1 MGCLSFGVLRALR
14 RLSCLLLLCA
24 TSIAWADATTADPAA
39 TLRAKYTSLE
49 QKLRANPFRQPL
61 VLDSAESAEGLRG
74 DIYAIVNFPFSVVRT
89 GLSDP
94 DHWCEVLLLH
104 INTKYCHARV
114 GPAGTLLQVNIG
126 RKTPE
131 DLGDTSRI
139 DFNFSVVA
147 TTPEYLEVT
156 LDAKDGP
163 LGTSDY
169 LILLQAMTL
178 PNGRGFLH
186 LRYAYSVNFGARLAL
201 ATYLGTNGSDK
212 VGFTV
217 SGKDA
222 AGQATYIGGVRGLVE
237 RNTMRYYLAI
247 ESYLGAVASAPTF
260 KFENSLQSWFTA
272 VERYPRQLHEM
283 DRGEYLSMKRAEH
296 ERQKAVR

>member
-1 MGCLSFGVLRALR
+1 MACLSLGVVRALCR
-14 RLSCLLLLCA
+14 RSCLLLLCV
-24 TSIAWADATTADPAA
+24 SSLAWADATPADPAA

-49 QKLRANPFRQPL
+49 QKLRVNPFRQPL
-61 VLDSAESAEGLRG
+61 VLDSAESGEGLRG
-74 DIYAIVNFPFSVVRT
+74 DIYAIVDFPFSVVRA
-89 GLSDP
+89 GLGDP
-94 DHWCEVLLLH
+94 EHWCEVMLLH
-104 INTKYCHARV
+104 INTKYCHARIR
-114 GPAGTLLQVNIG
+114 PAGTLLQVNIG

-131 DLGDTSRI
+131 DLADTARI
-139 DFNFSVVA
+139 EFNFSLVA
-147 TTPEYLEVT
+147 STPEYLEVT

-169 LILLQAMTL
+169 LILLQAMAL
-178 PNGRGFLH
+178 PNGRSFLH

-201 ATYLGTNGSDK
+201 ATYLGTSGSDK

-222 AGQATYIGGVRGLVE
+222 AGTASYIGGVRGLVE

-247 ESYLGAVASAPTF
+247 ESYLGAVAAAPTF
-260 KFENSLQSWFTA
+260 RFEKSLQSWFTA

-283 DRGEYLSMKRAEH
+283 DRGEYLLMKRAEH
-296 ERQKAVR
+296 ERQQTEQ